1 RMREY
6 LRYRSEKFPQNSPA
20 SPDALA
26 LLWLNLYLLSNT
38 VILINT
44 VQSMLKMSVIEK
56 CVGGVPLV
64 CSKHALG
71 TPKFVNHLQ
80 IFVLVIKM
88 CVESTFLAD
97 DSRNT
102 TLKAHP
108 HAPISHATVWQG
120 YYHLRCSVFH
130 PVCIK
135 HALGTQKLINVL
147 QRIYKLIIG
156 SKHSVLH
163 KTSTEHTNAYKC
175 FAEDYQTEHRRQ
187 AFSARRVVEKWTI
200 IFPFTMMG
208 GDESERQC
216 ANNNTSP
223 VCIRL

>member
-1 RMREY
+1 MREY

-80 IFVLVIKM
+80 IFVLM
-88 CVESTFLAD
+88 TAETQHSRPTHMPLLAMP
-97 DSRNT
+97 
-102 TLKAHP
+102 LCGKA
-108 HAPISHATVWQG
+108 
-120 YYHLRCSVFH
+120 
-130 PVCIK
+130 
-135 HALGTQKLINVL
+135 
-147 QRIYKLIIG
+147 
-156 SKHSVLH
+156 
-163 KTSTEHTNAYKC
+163 
-175 FAEDYQTEHRRQ
+175 
-187 AFSARRVVEKWTI
+187 TI
-200 IFPFTMMG
+200 I
-208 GDESERQC
+208 
-216 ANNNTSP
+216 
-223 VCIRL
+223 